1 MSSYKCILLVYV
13 KKFSSGNYRIFYRRE
28 TVICMGLFDSMKDN
42 MERRQ
47 RTREYLKNAKEYI
60 NDGEELYQNAYEKV
74 LKRAD
79 KTRDAIRKH
88 VEYKKDISRRLGEEI
103 LPTIENFQVPD
114 FTTKID
120 PPFIDGK
127 KAGLTTFSNSFA
139 SAVCMNPVPIP
150 SIMDLFVSE
159 EDYLEAR
166 NQRDEAK
173 QFKQQMK
180 YERERLYEYKDRMS
194 MITSVIS
201 EEHNQIDALMEK
213 LDTMTGKMKS
223 FEKSG
228 NHSTKEIEYMKA
240 IKKISE
246 AVCKL
251 LSADFLNDNLEI
263 SDHYKNIMEGIEQIN
278 CAIPSANN
286 ITDSQIKK
294 IENINIG
301 W

>member
-1 MSSYKCILLVYV
+1 M
-13 KKFSSGNYRIFYRRE
+13 
-28 TVICMGLFDSMKDN
+28 ICMGLFDSMKDN

-47 RTREYLKNAKEYI
+47 RTREYLKSAKEYI

-74 LKRAD
+74 LRRAD

-127 KAGLTTFSNSFA
+127 KAGLTTFSNSFT

-194 MITSVIS
+194 MITSAIS

-213 LDTMTGKMKS
+213 LDTMTDKMKS

-251 LSADFLNDNLEI
+251 LSADFLNDNMEI

>member
-13 KKFSSGNYRIFYRRE
+13 KKFSSGHYRIFYRRE

-114 FTTKID
+114 LTTKID

-127 KAGLTTFSNSFA
+127 KAGLTTFSNSFT

-173 QFKQQMK
+173 QFKQRMK
-180 YERERLYEYKDRMS
+180 YERERLYEYRDRMS
-194 MITSVIS
+194 MITSAIS
-201 EEHNQIDALMEK
+201 EEQNQIDALLEK
-213 LDTMTGKMKS
+213 LDT
-223 FEKSG
+223 
-228 NHSTKEIEYMKA
+228 I
-240 IKKISE
+240 
-246 AVCKL
+246 
-251 LSADFLNDNLEI
+251 
-263 SDHYKNIMEGIEQIN
+263 
-278 CAIPSANN
+278 CACG
-286 ITDSQIKK
+286 D
-294 IENINIG
+294 
-301 W
+301 

>member
-1 MSSYKCILLVYV
+1 M
-13 KKFSSGNYRIFYRRE
+13 IF
-28 TVICMGLFDSMKDN
+28 MGLFDSMKDN

-47 RTREYLKNAKEYI
+47 RTREYLKSAKEYI

-74 LKRAD
+74 LRRAD

-88 VEYKKDISRRLGEEI
+88 VEYKKDISRRLGEKI

-114 FTTKID
+114 LTAKID

-139 SAVCMNPVPIP
+139 SAVCMNPIPIP

-194 MITSVIS
+194 MITSAIS
-201 EEHNQIDALMEK
+201 EDLCKYASCMGGVIMNY
-213 LDTMTGKMKS
+213 S
-223 FEKSG
+223 F
-228 NHSTKEIEYMKA
+228 
-240 IKKISE
+240 IKPILCPYCHKPYQTDFWGRC
-246 AVCKL
+246 VHCKRL
-251 LSADFLNDNLEI
+251 LLPVK
-263 SDHYKNIMEGIEQIN
+263 Y
-278 CAIPSANN
+278 
-286 ITDSQIKK
+286 
-294 IENINIG
+294 
-301 W
+301 